1 MIFMPNSLILGWIYA
16 RWLALYRLYQ
26 RGFIGRTV
34 ERCWQAVASAVT
46 QSATIRTASVDRV
59 QNSFFYRLLVKLMA
73 GVERFAAGLSKGTEI
88 YPPWVANTARLLPVA
103 GLVLVVLIF
112 PFVGFI
118 KTALITAGVVFL
130 HLLRVRYAGCPG
142 IYRSTLWVPLLL
154 FVFIAFFGVV
164 TSLFPDRSVHD
175 FQIFVVVLPLV
186 FLVVNDIGNRGE
198 MEALLWALVFGVA
211 LVSVHGLY
219 QYFFEASFLDA
230 GEKWVDLEENPY
242 IRNRALATFENPNL
256 LAHFYVLTVPILMAI
271 WFNLKEWR
279 HRLVLG
285 GVIGLVLLAL
295 LLTYSRGGW
304 LGLAVAVSAFAILKD
319 RRSIVVLFIIG
330 VIGLMVMPENIMAR
344 LMSVTNLAD
353 SSTSHRFAVWLNSI
367 RIIKDHWLAGVGTGS
382 GAFLLTY
389 ISYLVDKGDY
399 APHAHNIYL
408 QLWGELGIVGLVTFM
423 WMLFKMW
430 QSGLRIL
437 NRSQGFYHNLAA
449 GLLGSLTGFM
459 AHSLVEYGLWYYK
472 LAVMFWLL
480 VALFMLMEKLYL
492 SEGKG
497 EMDCG
502 CTKKV

>member
-1 MIFMPNSLILGWIYA
+1 MPDSLILGWIYA

-26 RGFIGRTV
+26 QSFIGGAV
-34 ERCWQAVASAVT
+34 ERSWRALAQAVT
-46 QSATIRTASVDRV
+46 QSATVRTAAVDRV
-59 QNSFFYRLLVKLMA
+59 ANSFCYRLLGQLITA
-73 GVERFAAGLSKGTEI
+73 VERFVAGLSRGTEI
-88 YPPWVANTARLLPVA
+88 YPPWVSNTARLLPVV

-118 KTALITAGVVFL
+118 KTALVTAGVIFL
-130 HLLRVRYAGCPG
+130 HLLRLRYAGCPG

-154 FVFIAFFGVV
+154 YVFIAAFGVL
-164 TSLFPDRSVHD
+164 TSMFPARSIHD
-175 FQIFVVVLPLV
+175 FQIYVVVIPLV
-186 FLVVNDIGNRGE
+186 FLVVTDIGRRE
-198 MEALLWALVFGVA
+198 QLEALLWALVFGVA

-219 QYFFEASFLDA
+219 QYFFEASFIEA

-242 IRNRALATFENPNL
+242 IKNRAVATFENPNL
-256 LAHFYVLTVPILMAI
+256 LAHFYVLTMPLLMAL
-271 WFNLKEWR
+271 WFNLKAWR

-285 GVIGLVLLAL
+285 GVIGLAL
-295 LLTYSRGGW
+295 MGMLLTYSRGGW
-304 LGLAVAVSAFAILKD
+304 LGLAVAISAFAILKD
-319 RRSIVVLFIIG
+319 RRSIVVLIMLG
-330 VIGLMVMPENIMAR
+330 AVGLMILPENIMMR
-344 LMSVTNLAD
+344 LMSITNLQD
-353 SSTSHRFAVWLNSI
+353 SSTSHRLAVWLNSI

-408 QLWGELGIVGLVTFM
+408 QIWGELGIVGLVTFM
-423 WMLFKMW
+423 WLLFKMW

-437 NRSQGFYHNLAA
+437 CSSRSYYHNLAA
-449 GLLGSLTGFM
+449 GLLGSLAGFM

-480 VALFMLMEKLYL
+480 VALFMLMEKLYQ

-497 EMDCG
+497 EVACG
-502 CTKKV
+502 CTKEV